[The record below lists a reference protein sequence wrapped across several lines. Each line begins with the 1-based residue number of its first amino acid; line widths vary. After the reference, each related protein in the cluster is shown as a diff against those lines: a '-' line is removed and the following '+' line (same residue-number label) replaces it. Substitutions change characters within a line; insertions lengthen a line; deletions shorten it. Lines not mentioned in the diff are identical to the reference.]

1 MRTSADFKSLLDSK
15 PCINC
20 YNMMKLFGVKNI
32 IYSNEYS
39 LITKIKLIEL
49 KTNVISKG
57 MREQIKYVK

>member
-1 MRTSADFKSLLDSK
+1 
-15 PCINC
+15 
-20 YNMMKLFGVKNI
+20 MMKLFGVKNI